1 MEAPDWALRSAELS
15 RLLGGE
21 IRLSST
27 PGRGSTFILYLPAN
41 FPQQRTVRK
50 ASDAASVARAAIE
63 NAQRKSALAD
73 GDAVITREAALASQS
88 ESEPMLINEIGDDR
102 DNIHPG
108 DRVLLIVENDE
119 RFARFLLDMARE
131 KGFKGLVTS
140 LGAAALAMTQEYKP
154 SALTL
159 DISLPDIEGWRV
171 LERLKNDIFH
181 RHVPVYVVS
190 TEEAAERALA
200 AGARGFLAKPIQSKD
215 LLDRLLDEIRT
226 YGERKRGSVL
236 VVAADAH
243 KSGRI
248 RQTLD
253 GADDLEIVLAP
264 DTGSALAT
272 LRERAI
278 DLLVLDA
285 SMPDVATTLL
295 AEPDSDLEASRQPAI
310 VVLREGGHG
319 AEHDREWDR
328 LAKTRVLRQ
337 VDSMERLLDQSTL
350 LLHRDA
356 VRLPDDHRSV
366 LEDLYLSNKSLAG
379 KKVLIV
385 DDDMRNIF
393 ALASVL
399 EEYQMRILS
408 ADNGATP
415 SPCCKRTRHR
425 RHTDGYRMPEMDGR
439 TTRAIRALPDGK
451 NVPIIAVTA
460 KAMKGDRDRC
470 LEAGAWDYLSKPV
483 DREQLLAT
491 LRAWLYR

>member
-1 MEAPDWALRSAELS
+1 
-15 RLLGGE
+15 
-21 IRLSST
+21 
-27 PGRGSTFILYLPAN
+27 
-41 FPQQRTVRK
+41 
-50 ASDAASVARAAIE
+50 
-63 NAQRKSALAD
+63 
-73 GDAVITREAALASQS
+73 
-88 ESEPMLINEIGDDR
+88 MLINEIGDDR